1 MMPRGPKG
9 EKRPADVIG
18 NAVRVMQAC
27 GSASTDA
34 PSRSARLAALAGA
47 GVVGGEVVARAGK
60 ATRTSAITKLIR
72 WLMAVPSGGD
82 AAGGVRD
89 GGARQGNETGA
100 GPVPLAIATTT
111 SARAVC
117 SRQFALARP
126 PLSS

>member
-1 MMPRGPKG
+1 MPP
-9 EKRPADVIG
+9 PV
-18 NAVRVMQAC
+18 
-27 GSASTDA
+27 
-34 PSRSARLAALAGA
+34 GA

-60 ATRTSAITKLIR
+60 ATRTSAITKLVR

-117 SRQFALARP
+117 SRQFAFTRP
-126 PLSS
+126 TSLRGVGSLRAKRKNLPFRLRRDG